1 MSVEKYKELNEKWR
15 LLLDDLSKSEA
26 TKYKYAQAYERI
38 VKNNNPKDYKILL
51 GTAHRVFLKDKNIKV
66 TKGNNQININ
76 EFDDADFTIGG
87 DLMMDLVLPFVEAI
101 SDMIVE
107 ECHIKENTFSHLI
120 RKNNK
125 VIMVY

>member
-1 MSVEKYKELNEKWR
+1 MSVEKYKELNGKWA

-38 VKNNNPKDYKILL
+38 VKYNKPKDYKILL
-51 GTAHRVFLKDKNIKV
+51 GTAHRVFYKDKSIKPL
-66 TKGNNQININ
+66 KGKNEMLIN
-76 EFDDADFTIGG
+76 EFDDSDFTIGG

-107 ECHIKENTFSHLI
+107 ECHTKNNTLSHLI

-125 VIMVY
+125 VILVY